1 LPQRRKGRKEKHEF
15 LSSNPLRSLRLCG
28 ENVIF
33 TFSSLDDPMQPS
45 SRARASGFTLLEVL
59 VAVGIFALFSAMAYG
74 SLLRILDTRDRLE
87 TERDY
92 WRTLSLSLMQIEDD
106 LAQARKRTVRGR
118 DGLERRA
125 FLGQPVDSRALGE
138 PSLEFT
144 RGGQIVLGDGTRSDM
159 QRVGYQLREGTLSR
173 LVWPAL
179 DQPPVSE
186 PRELPLLEHVE
197 EMRVRFYTHPGGWAN
212 SWPATTQTGAPMA
225 HDVLP
230 AAVELT
236 LKIEGR
242 GEIVRVFQV
251 NG

>member
-1 LPQRRKGRKEKHEF
+1 V
-15 LSSNPLRSLRLCG
+15 NPSL
-28 ENVIF
+28 
-33 TFSSLDDPMQPS
+33 
-45 SRARASGFTLLEVL
+45 RARASGFTLLEVL

-92 WRTLSLSLMQIEDD
+92 WRTLSLSLMLIEED
-106 LAQARKRTVRGR
+106 LAQALPRSVRGP
-118 DGLERRA
+118 DGLVVLPA
-125 FLGQPVDSRALGE
+125 FRGQPVDSRALGE

-144 RGGQIVLGDGTRSDM
+144 RGGQVVLGDGARSDM

-179 DQPPVSE
+179 DQPVVSE
-186 PRELPLLEHVE
+186 PRAAPLLEHVE
-197 EMRVRFYTHPGGWAN
+197 ELRVRFYAQLGGAQPGSWTN
-212 SWPATTQTGAPMA
+212 SWPATTQTGVPMGITA
-225 HDVLP
+225 LP

-251 NG
+251 KG

>member
-1 LPQRRKGRKEKHEF
+1 V
-15 LSSNPLRSLRLCG
+15 NPSR
-28 ENVIF
+28 
-33 TFSSLDDPMQPS
+33 
-45 SRARASGFTLLEVL
+45 RARASGFTLLEVL

-106 LAQARKRTVRGR
+106 LAQARPRTIRGL
-118 DGLERRA
+118 DGLERPA
-125 FLGQPVDSRALGE
+125 FRGQPVDSRALGE

-144 RGGQIVLGDGTRSDM
+144 RGGQMVLGDGARSDM

-179 DQPPVSE
+179 DQPLISE
-186 PRELPLLEHVE
+186 PRAAPLLEHVE
-197 EMRVRFYTHPGGWAN
+197 ELRLRFYAPPGVWTD
-212 SWPATTQTGAPMA
+212 SWPASTQTGVPIPNNA
-225 HDVLP
+225 LP
-230 AAVELT
+230 AAIELT

-251 NG
+251 KG